1 MEPSFLPAYHAP
13 SGPAQPGGYNWGQ
26 EQRRRKRQFQ
36 SNYTLQDGLFAQ
48 QAPVQVD
55 SRHNLSAPQLGSRTG
70 VPHSGLTSPCLHGRQ
85 STLAMRWWHRF
96 CLFLALFC
104 PSCICIMS
112 PQSAA
117 MATMATMT
125 AMALLPPL
133 EVTWFC
139 DIIVAARWT
148 LNTGLAGPFIAGE
161 DNTES
166 ISSQG
171 RWGSLHSE
179 LPPAAAASAK
189 VNDWL

>member
-13 SGPAQPGGYNWGQ
+13 SGYAQPGEYNWGQ

-36 SNYTLQDGLFAQ
+36 SNYRLQDGLFAQ

-70 VPHSGLTSPCLHGRQ
+70 LLTLGWPLHGRQ
-85 STLAMRWWHRF
+85 STLAMQWWHRF

-117 MATMATMT
+117 MVAISSSW
-125 AMALLPPL
+125 LLRPR
-133 EVTWFC
+133 EAKNQKT
-139 DIIVAARWT
+139 
-148 LNTGLAGPFIAGE
+148 
-161 DNTES
+161 S
-166 ISSQG
+166 ISNF
-171 RWGSLHSE
+171 SLWNIHIFPETS
-179 LPPAAAASAK
+179 LK
-189 VNDWL
+189 HML